1 MTTAPPRITFPAFV
15 TSLFASALHH
25 MGRIPDAEENA
36 QDLPLARQTIDL
48 LAMLQ
53 SKTQGNLD
61 EEEEKHLAA
70 ILHELRLRYLEATQ
84 DGTEA
89 ASQAEE

>member
-1 MTTAPPRITFPAFV
+1 MTTHPPRISFPSFV

-25 MGRIPDAEENA
+25 MGRIPDGEETS

-48 LAMLQ
+48 LGMLQ
-53 SKTQGNLD
+53 EKTQGNLD

-84 DGTEA
+84 GTA
-89 ASQAEE
+89 KASSHAEE